1 MVYIAARTEKRWPC
15 VRCTAV
21 PTDCIGELSDCRQ
34 CAMRG
39 VCLRDSRQE
48 QGRRILRNYFEAAV
62 QSGRKRSNS
71 PKYLRAL
78 RLLQGYQR
86 GLYRRA
92 GHPGEAS
99 DQWDI
104 GQIFCSGS
112 ELAGEDL
119 LDQNVIV
126 DLACRT
132 SQTGSW

>member
-1 MVYIAARTEKRWPC
+1 
-15 VRCTAV
+15 
-21 PTDCIGELSDCRQ
+21 
-34 CAMRG
+34 MRG

-71 PKYLRAL
+71 PEYLRAL

-99 DQWDI
+99 DQWDN

-112 ELAGEDL
+112 ELAVEDL

-126 DLACRT
+126 DLACR
-132 SQTGSW
+132 SSRR